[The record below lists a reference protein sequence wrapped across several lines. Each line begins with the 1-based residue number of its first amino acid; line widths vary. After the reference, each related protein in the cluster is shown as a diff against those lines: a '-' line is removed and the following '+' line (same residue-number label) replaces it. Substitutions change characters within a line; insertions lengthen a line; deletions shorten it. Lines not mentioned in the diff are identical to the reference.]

1 MDRMILHSDINACY
15 ASIELLR
22 HPELRGRPVAV
33 GGERELRHGIILA
46 KDQMARAAGVRTGM
60 TLWAARQQCPELTIL
75 PPDFELYYDYSR
87 RVREI
92 YAGFTDRCEP
102 FGMDECW
109 LDMTGCVGREDALR
123 TAQEVRQR
131 VLDATGLTV
140 SVGVSWCKAIAKL
153 GSDYRKPNAV
163 TVIDRARF
171 ADMVWPLPVSS
182 LLFAGRSS
190 VRQLERLGIRTV
202 GALAAADADV
212 LEQPVHRI
220 ADLPPPKSIG
230 NSATAPRDLI
240 CEADARA
247 ALLSLAESVGARLRL
262 EGYQCRTVE
271 LSVRTAD
278 LHWRSHRMALRHPS
292 DLTSELLDAALTL
305 CEQAH
310 LWPDPL
316 RSISCPRARRTSS
329 TCSRMRSTARAS
341 GSSILRSI
349 TSARATARPV
359 SCAAA
364 PALTRRSASSS
375 ARSTPFCANES
386 THRPET
392 VRADFYGFRSPAS
405 CRR

>member
-1 MDRMILHSDINACY
+1 M
-15 ASIELLR
+15 R

-33 GGERELRHGIILA
+33 GGEQELRHGIILA
-46 KDQMARAAGVRTGM
+46 KDQMARAAGVHTGM

-171 ADMVWPLPVSS
+171 ADIVWPLPVSS

-212 LEQPVHRI
+212 LEQRLGKGGRLLHAYANGYDPAPVHRI

-292 DLTSELLDAALTL
+292 DLTSELLDAALAL

-316 RSISCPRARRTSS
+316 RSIGIRALDLVPACAPHQLDLFEDAEHRARQRQLDITLDNLRARYGK
-329 TCSRMRSTARAS
+329 TCVLRGRA
-341 GSSILRSI
+341 
-349 TSARATARPV
+349 
-359 SCAAA
+359 CFD
-364 PALTRRSASSS
+364 PALGLVQREEHAFLRK
-375 ARSTPFCANES
+375 
-386 THRPET
+386 
-392 VRADFYGFRSPAS
+392 
-405 CRR
+405 

>member
-46 KDQMARAAGVRTGM
+46 KDQMARAAGVCTGM

-92 YAGFTDRCEP
+92 YVGFTDRCEP

-109 LDMTGCVGREDALR
+109 LDMTGCVGREDALQ

-140 SVGVSWCKAIAKL
+140 SIGVSWCKAIAKL

-171 ADMVWPLPVSS
+171 ADMVWPLPVGS

-190 VRQLERLGIRTV
+190 VRQLERMGIRTV
-202 GALAAADADV
+202 GALAAADSDV
-212 LEQPVHRI
+212 LEQRLGKGGRLLHAYANRVRPHAGAPHRGSAAAEVHRQQRHC
-220 ADLPPPKSIG
+220 AARPHLRG
-230 NSATAPRDLI
+230 GCACGAPVAGGK
-240 CEADARA
+240 CGRA
-247 ALLSLAESVGARLRL
+247 
-262 EGYQCRTVE
+262 
-271 LSVRTAD
+271 
-278 LHWRSHRMALRHPS
+278 
-292 DLTSELLDAALTL
+292 
-305 CEQAH
+305 
-310 LWPDPL
+310 
-316 RSISCPRARRTSS
+316 
-329 TCSRMRSTARAS
+329 STAGGVSVPHGGAERAH
-341 GSSILRSI
+341 G
-349 TSARATARPV
+349 RPALV
-359 SCAAA
+359 QPPHGAAA
-364 PALTRRSASSS
+364 P
-375 ARSTPFCANES
+375 
-386 THRPET
+386 
-392 VRADFYGFRSPAS
+392 V
-405 CRR
+405 